1 MVALKLANVS
11 NVGIVFNGGNL
22 KLERNQSWFFNRSNV
37 EFFCGDIQLPP
48 SIHFHFAKH
57 RITLTRTHTHS
68 RTHTFTRTQKEIQ
81 INVAAAFN
89 YDSLFLSSFFVTPW
103 LWPRAAI
110 NPSAIIC
117 NQILD
122 SKNSDPPMLQR
133 SPLPLLPPPMKF
145 FDSHHNWSNFGGA
158 QIKHESTNTS
168 WEIFSPQI
176 WLP

>member
-1 MVALKLANVS
+1 MNAIRVDFLTDLTLNFFVAT
-11 NVGIVFNGGNL
+11 FN
-22 KLERNQSWFFNRSNV
+22 
-37 EFFCGDIQLPP
+37 CHHP
-48 SIHFHFAKH
+48 SIFILLNIASHSHAPT
-57 RITLTRTHTHS
+57 RIRAHTL
-68 RTHTFTRTQKEIQ
+68 TRTQKEIQ

-89 YDSLFLSSFFVTPW
+89 YDSLFLSSFFVTLW
-103 LWPRAAI
+103 LRPRAAI

-133 SPLPLLPPPMKF
+133 SPLPLLHPPMKF